1 MKCPACPLVGR
12 REPCRGESVARFC
25 TLVVEGRTD
34 YAALLYSEA
43 TGERAPFAPGEPVAA
58 PPPPPPPDPGPP
70 AGSIEGTK
78 AIERILLYKS
88 CDYRGPVA
96 QCGCTPLRVCY
107 LGKGSRPDPEASYG
121 HVTERDCLAC
131 VSGGET

>member
-1 MKCPACPLVGR
+1 MMTRCPSCPLGDR
-12 REPCRGESVARFC
+12 PEPCHAQATAAPNFCSLIARGREDYRRFILEKSLG
-25 TLVVEGRTD
+25 TWVGPPAEGRT
-34 YAALLYSEA
+34 
-43 TGERAPFAPGEPVAA
+43 
-58 PPPPPPPDPGPP
+58 PPTVS
-70 AGSIEGTK
+70 A
-78 AIERILLYKS
+78 ILLYKS